1 MDCGSPPP
9 AALLRGIAEFNDGEY
24 FACHET
30 LEALWRAERGP
41 VRRLYQ
47 GVLQVAVA
55 LHHLERGNLPG
66 ARSILAKAEKHLA
79 ACPAPCLG
87 VDVAALREDT
97 RLLAESLAGSDAPA
111 DVSMRV
117 RTV

>member
-9 AALLRGIAEFNDGEY
+9 DALLRGIAEFNDGEY

-55 LHHLERGNLPG
+55 LHHLEHGNRSG
-66 ARSILAKAEKHLA
+66 ARSMLAKALA
-79 ACPAPCLG
+79 NLAPFSTPCLG
-87 VDVAALREDT
+87 VDVTALREDA
-97 RLLAESLAGSDAPA
+97 RRLAEGMEREDAPA
-111 DVSMRV
+111 GGKMRV
-117 RTV
+117 RLV

>member
-9 AALLRGIAEFNDGEY
+9 DALQRGITEFNDGAY

-30 LEALWRAERGP
+30 LEALWLAERGP

-55 LHHLERGNLPG
+55 LHQLERGNRNG
-66 ARSILAKAEKHLA
+66 ARSMLAKALAHLA

-87 VDVAALREDT
+87 VDVTALREDAR
-97 RLLAESLAGSDAPA
+97 RLAQSLVREDAAAE
-111 DVSMRV
+111 VKMRV
-117 RTV
+117 RLV